1 MKERYTCRC
10 SYVTGVAVSRDVS
23 GAHVDAHVDGRL
35 EGYAKGVG
43 CPRRLVEAVT
53 LSLGAQRQ
61 LGLSQLVRSAAGACR
76 AETPARRH
84 AASSWID
91 VSQTPSCTRLVH

>member
-1 MKERYTCRC
+1 MKERHRY

-35 EGYAKGVG
+35 EGHAKGVG

-61 LGLSQLVRSAAGACR
+61 LGLSQQVRSAAAVVACR
-76 AETPARRH
+76 TEMRR
-84 AASSWID
+84 
-91 VSQTPSCTRLVH
+91 QTCNVR